1 MLRAKEHL
9 FFKERKQTD
18 FAKPRRSE
26 QALFNRQATHYENS
40 ANNLQAEVDQMDQD
54 QKFDRNA
61 YNQLKSEIKKR
72 REAKE
77 RLLQQGFP
85 ELKPYIT
92 F

>member
-1 MLRAKEHL
+1 M
-9 FFKERKQTD
+9 
-18 FAKPRRSE
+18 
-26 QALFNRQATHYENS
+26 
-40 ANNLQAEVDQMDQD
+40 QAEVDQMDQD